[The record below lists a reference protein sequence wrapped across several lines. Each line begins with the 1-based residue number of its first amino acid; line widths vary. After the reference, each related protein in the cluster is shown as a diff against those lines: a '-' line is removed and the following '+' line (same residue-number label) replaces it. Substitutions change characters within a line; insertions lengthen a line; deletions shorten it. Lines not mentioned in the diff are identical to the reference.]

1 LVHECSTRTVEQL
14 KGGEEFAEVLV
25 VSQLELETTRT
36 VAQLKGGE
44 EFAEV
49 LVISQLEL
57 ETGDQHSAFALH
69 SCLKGGEEF
78 TEVLVVRQLEL
89 ETGDQPRSCLLLPVP
104 APQQTRLR
112 TLPRL
117 PVL

>member
-1 LVHECSTRTVEQL
+1 MSIFKEKTTLWVRCLYSYLVHECSTRTVALL
-14 KGGEEFAEVLV
+14 KGGEEFTEVLV
-25 VSQLELETTRT
+25 VSQLELETTRN
-36 VAQLKGGE
+36 VAQLKSGE

-57 ETGDQHSAFALH
+57 ETGDQ
-69 SCLKGGEEF
+69 
-78 TEVLVVRQLEL
+78 
-89 ETGDQPRSCLLLPVP
+89 PRSCLLLPVS
-104 APQQTRLR
+104 APQQPGLR